1 MIVIQSVSLLTVT
14 CERNDTVTNSTSV
27 STKQDPLIT
36 SVYSS
41 AKYKGALTSYLMKTS
56 SEEFTVASSSIQ
68 TTTIIQSITRHNRDI
83 IQTTID
89 ITESTN
95 DGTQHTINITQSTID
110 DKQGTIDITKS
121 TVDIVQS
128 TSNII
133 ESTVNTNQ
141 SIADVSGNNSSIAI
155 TMLVTVGLL
164 LVIAIFLIMF
174 ISFSIIIII
183 KRRHKLKLGK

>member
-68 TTTIIQSITRHNRDI
+68 TTTIIQSITWHNRDI

-183 KRRHKLKLGK
+183 KRRRKLKLGK